1 MIALQLPQE
10 SPVRPAG
17 RGGRGNHPEAG
28 RGDARGQVGRSRVFE
43 VNDRYENDIR
53 EVLAPVTGEK

>member
-10 SPVRPAG
+10 SPVSRAG

-28 RGDARGQVGRSRVFE
+28 RGDARGQVGRSGSSRDLVGE
-43 VNDRYENDIR
+43 LSQAVSDQESGIR
-53 EVLAPVTGEK
+53 